1 MTDLPER
8 PRRRPIS
15 KKIQQACDLLAA
27 GKNIREAAEEVG
39 VARETLSRAL
49 NKQWVL
55 DFLQKRAGRTIAI
68 AVGKAAATK
77 VALLDSESDHCR
89 DSAATFVLGVNN
101 IKPVTAPAVAVNIE
115 APAAGYVIMLDE
127 PRGRRTIEN
136 GVFREVFDD
145 DNVIDLTPTNPQGQR
160 TTP

>member
-8 PRRRPIS
+8 PHRRPIS

-27 GKNIREAAEEVG
+27 GKNIREAAEQVG

-55 DFLQKRAGRTIAI
+55 DFLQKRAGRSIAI

-77 VALLDSESDHCR
+77 VSLLDSESDHVR
-89 DSAATFVLGVNN
+89 DAAVSFVLGVNN
-101 IKPVTAPAVAVNIE
+101 IKPVTAPSVNLNFNGEI
-115 APAAGYVIMLDE
+115 PRAGL
-127 PRGRRTIEN
+127 
-136 GVFREVFDD
+136 
-145 DNVIDLTPTNPQGQR
+145 VIDLREPEDVPAPRVIDVTPTQR
-160 TTP
+160 